1 MNETRV
7 YHGKNKCKEGNQD
20 DTVICETI
28 NEGIPVIKLIEIVD
42 YIKQAFYMKYE
53 YYMFFIETES
63 LSDTTSIAELLI
75 TSHLDT
81 SSATSTCFN
90 QHYSSDPSKT
100 LTVISANKIV
110 ENRSPNMS
118 LKKKFPNNLECK
130 LKLK

>member
-1 MNETRV
+1 MN
-7 YHGKNKCKEGNQD
+7 
-20 DTVICETI
+20 
-28 NEGIPVIKLIEIVD
+28 
-42 YIKQAFYMKYE
+42 YE
-53 YYMFFIETES
+53 YYVFYTETES

-118 LKKKFPNNLECK
+118 LKKIFSNNLECK
-130 LKLK
+130 LKSNEFL

>member
-1 MNETRV
+1 MSA
-7 YHGKNKCKEGNQD
+7 
-20 DTVICETI
+20 IC
-28 NEGIPVIKLIEIVD
+28 
-42 YIKQAFYMKYE
+42 
-53 YYMFFIETES
+53 FFVETES

-90 QHYSSDPSKT
+90 QCYSSDPSKT

-118 LKKKFPNNLECK
+118 LRKKFPNNLECK
-130 LKLK
+130 LSQNEFL